1 LGKRYGLARR
11 HSVNPPTIV
20 TNFIPAALAAAA
32 AGGHVDIA
40 ELCLPREGQIINR
53 LDLPGPLVN
62 HLPRSKSKGWGP
74 LHWAASN
81 GHLAVTRF
89 LIEHGASFL
98 DKAFDGSTAADLARR
113 HGHDEIQAF
122 LERQD
127 VYEPQYLKPDDNFQ
141 PWDPRHSLR
150 IRGMLVSAIYL
161 IHKADIFIVIN
172 ALGLDKRDI
181 LCKCREL
188 QPFLRISVHA

>member
-1 LGKRYGLARR
+1 LGKRYDLARR
-11 HSVNPPTIV
+11 QSIDLPIIV

-40 ELCLPREGQIINR
+40 ELCFPYLPQDRR
-53 LDLPGPLVN
+53 KVDLSLLN
-62 HLPRSKSKGWGP
+62 CLPRSKSKGWGP

-81 GHLAVTRF
+81 GHLAVTDF
-89 LIEHGASFL
+89 LIAHGVSAL

-113 HGHDEIQAF
+113 HGHDEIEIF

-127 VYEPQYLKPDDNFQ
+127 KLERQHPKPVDNSQPQ
-141 PWDPRHSLR
+141 DPRCNLR
-150 IRGMLVSAIYL
+150 IDGMLASAIYL
-161 IHKADIFIVIN
+161 IHDANIFTVIG
-172 ALGLDKRDI
+172 AQDLIQQDF

-188 QPFLRISVHA
+188 QPLLRISVNA